1 MEDEDDVYRD
11 LARELGVSFAEN
23 KSNAVKVMTDMDNRE
38 NSSTSAAVMGNEIN
52 AS

>member
-23 KSNAVKVMTDMDNRE
+23 KSNVVKMMIDMDNSE
-38 NSSTSAAVMGNEIN
+38 NPSTSAAVLGNEFN